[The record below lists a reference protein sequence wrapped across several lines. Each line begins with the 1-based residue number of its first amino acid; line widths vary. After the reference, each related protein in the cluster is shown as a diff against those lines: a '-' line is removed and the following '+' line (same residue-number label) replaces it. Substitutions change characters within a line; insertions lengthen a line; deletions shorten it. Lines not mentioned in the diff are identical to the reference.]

1 MIVAI
6 LAAWMGLL
14 WLLVAFGVFE
24 KWTLWMKL
32 SPLALY
38 LILITGLLIPMTHSA
53 PLGKAAVLS
62 YSVQVA
68 PNVAGLV
75 TEVPIKAGVVLKKG
89 DVLFKLDP
97 APFEAKV
104 KQVEAQL
111 GLAKIRLDQKSQLME
126 SGSGRR
132 TELEQAQADFDEINA
147 QLSSAKWD
155 LDNATVRAPTD
166 GYVPNQALQSGAR
179 INAGVPVMPFI
190 DNSQQ
195 VVVMTVAQTDFRHIR
210 AGQTAEIIFDMYP
223 GQTFPG
229 RVKYIVPA
237 NPTGQVTPGGLVISS
252 KGASNEPF
260 IVELQL
266 DNHVDY
272 LPPGALGEATVYTD
286 TLRITH
292 PVRKVMLRMNSW
304 LNYLPLR

>member
-6 LAAWMGLL
+6 LLTWIALL
-14 WLLVAFGVFE
+14 WLLVAVGVFE
-24 KWTLWMKL
+24 RWAMWMKL

-38 LILITGLLIPMTHSA
+38 LILIVGLLVPMTHSA
-53 PLGKAAVLS
+53 PLGKAAVLT

-68 PNVAGLV
+68 PNVSGIV
-75 TEVPIKAGVVLKKG
+75 TEVPIKAGVALKKG
-89 DVLFKLDP
+89 EVLFKIDP

-104 KQVEAQL
+104 KQIEAQL
-111 GLAKIRLDQKSQLME
+111 GLARIRLEQKSELVGT
-126 SGSGRR
+126 GSGRR
-132 TELEQAQADFDEINA
+132 TELEQAQTDVD
-147 QLSSAKWD
+147 QLVAELDAAKWD
-155 LDNATVRAPTD
+155 LENATVRAPTD
-166 GYVPNQALQSGAR
+166 GYVPNQALQPGAR
-179 INAGVPVMPFI
+179 INAGVPVMPYI

-210 AGQTAEIIFDMYP
+210 SGQAAEIIFDMYP

-229 RVKYIVPA
+229 LVKYIVPA

-266 DNHVDY
+266 DSPLDY

-286 TLRITH
+286 TLRFTH
-292 PVRKVMLRMNSW
+292 PMRKVMLRMSSW
-304 LNYLPLR
+304 LNYLPLH